1 MKEERIRAAIGLGAA
16 VCLSV
21 LFVLVFAGVIKLFS
35 VESGVIRPVNQVFKI
50 IAIVT
55 GVLIGVRGDK
65 RILKGALFGVVYSV
79 VVNIIF
85 SIISKTAFFSLSL
98 VFDILFCAVIGLIG
112 GVIAATAKRYER

>member
-1 MKEERIRAAIGLGAA
+1 MKEERIRAAIGLGSA

-55 GVLIGVRGDK
+55 GVLIGIRGEK
-65 RILKGALFGVVYSV
+65 RILKGALFGAINSV

-98 VFDILFCAVIGLIG
+98 VFDILFCGVIGLIG
-112 GVIAATAKRYER
+112 GVISATAKR